1 MRPPHFLH
9 FSRSKNFGA
18 DKSPNIGTAH
28 KFRDEKYIYTSEKI
42 QQGWKEKG
50 APFRSGGAKRQIQ
63 GYYSSGSKEK
73 WGTFSQQKFT
83 VSSSVLNLH

>member
-1 MRPPHFLH
+1 MQNHSKALSEVSRFLI
-9 FSRSKNFGA
+9 RKNT
-18 DKSPNIGTAH
+18 D
-28 KFRDEKYIYTSEKI
+28 TSEKI

-73 WGTFSQQKFT
+73 WGRFRLKISCARKY
-83 VSSSVLNLH
+83 